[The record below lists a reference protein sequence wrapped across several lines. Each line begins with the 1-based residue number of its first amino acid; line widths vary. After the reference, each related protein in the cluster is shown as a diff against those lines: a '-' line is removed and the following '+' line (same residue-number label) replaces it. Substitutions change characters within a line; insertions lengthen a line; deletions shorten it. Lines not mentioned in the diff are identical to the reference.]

1 MQTWSWTIPYTCLP
15 DVGGINHLQWT
26 LYSCQVPTF
35 RSLNYTVAQ
44 KVSLGKDVG
53 LSILLV
59 VYQWLKF
66 PTVNTVRFC
75 DQVPLPRFFPRPK
88 EKGSSYGS
96 PSAQNTSLARTC
108 RKVTLWPAP
117 KKSGRDLPATY
128 HHARTARIPSL
139 SDIPIYGW
147 IKHVPNHQ
155 PENQYPLEI
164 LFNTKP

>member
-26 LYSCQVPTF
+26 LYSFQVPTF

-66 PTVNTVRFC
+66 PTVNIVRFC
-75 DQVPLPRFFPRPK
+75 DQVPLPRFSPRPK

-96 PSAQNTSLARTC
+96 PSAQNTSLAHIERWPC
-108 RKVTLWPAP
+108 GQLRKNLGVIFRLHITMLGLLGFHLWVI
-117 KKSGRDLPATY
+117 S
-128 HHARTARIPSL
+128 
-139 SDIPIYGW
+139 
-147 IKHVPNHQ
+147 
-155 PENQYPLEI
+155 QYMGE
-164 LFNTKP
+164 